1 MEVRIDE
8 ALSREVAQ
16 KVKSKSRKP
25 FDNAYRAALAV
36 KGATYVQGFSV
47 AGGGRCKLV
56 EHSWIEVGDRA
67 ADAPE
72 APDVPDAPDAPDT
85 PGVVIVDPNLPY
97 LNASTENL
105 YYFPAHRLTPK
116 QLKAAVEEAKEDY
129 PDDDPLPIYG
139 EMPYE
144 YYGDVMLGGQDHLLS
159 YQAAEAKY
167 TELTQARAAQN

>member
-36 KGATYVQGFSV
+36 KGATYVQGFLV

-67 ADAPE
+67 ADAPDVPE
-72 APDVPDAPDAPDT
+72 APEAPDT

-105 YYFPAHRLTPK
+105 YYFPAHRLTPLEYQISNLYAGNRFK
-116 QLKAAVEEAKEDY
+116 SSRKY
-129 PDDDPLPIYG
+129 PCRGNYQSRNSEPLPVYPPRSVRSGIESG
-139 EMPYE
+139 E
-144 YYGDVMLGGQDHLLS
+144 
-159 YQAAEAKY
+159 
-167 TELTQARAAQN
+167 

>member
-1 MEVRIDE
+1 MELRIDE

-36 KGATYVQGFSV
+36 KGSTYVQGFLV
-47 AGGGRCKLV
+47 AGGGRCKLI
-56 EHSWIEVGDRA
+56 EHAWIEAGDRA
-67 ADAPE
+67 ADPPE
-72 APDVPDAPDAPDT
+72 A
-85 PGVVIVDPNLPY
+85 VIVDPNFPY
-97 LNASTENL
+97 LNASSENL

-144 YYGDVMLGGQDHLLS
+144 YYGDVMLGGQDYLSS
-159 YQAAEAKY
+159 YQSAEAKY